1 MMSDDNFRC
10 NLEVVVTCREGNEE
24 IFVERVQW
32 KTRLPYS
39 RSCIAPKSGARLF
52 AWMAW
57 MGLVGGGGV
66 SLLTRSIDK
75 EIAPEMIPARR

>member
-1 MMSDDNFRC
+1 MSDDNFRC

-39 RSCIAPKSGARLF
+39 RSCIAPKYGARLL
-52 AWMAW
+52 AWMW
-57 MGLVGGGGV
+57 LVGGV
-66 SLLTRSIDK
+66 CLLTRSIDK